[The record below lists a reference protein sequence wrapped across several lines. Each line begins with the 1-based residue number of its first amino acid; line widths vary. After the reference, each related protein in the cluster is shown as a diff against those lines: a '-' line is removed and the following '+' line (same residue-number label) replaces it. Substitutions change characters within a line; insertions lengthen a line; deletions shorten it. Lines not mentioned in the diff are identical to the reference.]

1 MNTKP
6 NSIKIDNVE
15 YVRADSISKSETNAD
30 CLPYVIVRST
40 GSGCHAGYL
49 KARNSETSVTL
60 VNSRRLWRWAGA
72 AELTD
77 LATKGTSNPNEC
89 KFPGAVG
96 QIEVI
101 GVCEIIQT
109 TENARASIEG
119 VKKWTE

>member
-1 MNTKP
+1 MDNKP
-6 NSIKIDNVE
+6 HSIKIDNVE
-15 YVRADSISKSETNAD
+15 YVRADSFSNAARQD
-30 CLPYVIVRST
+30 GLPYVIVRST

-49 KARNSETSVTL
+49 KTRNSETSVTL

-77 LATKGTSNPNEC
+77 LATKGTSDPNEC

-96 QIEVI
+96 EIEVI
-101 GVCEIIQT
+101 GVCEIIQA
-109 TENARASIEG
+109 TEKARASIEG